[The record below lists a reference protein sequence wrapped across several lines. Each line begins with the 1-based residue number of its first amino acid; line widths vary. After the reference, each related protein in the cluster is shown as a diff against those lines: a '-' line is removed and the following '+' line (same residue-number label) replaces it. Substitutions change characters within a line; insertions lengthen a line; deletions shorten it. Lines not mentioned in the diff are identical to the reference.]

1 MTHPNHPPAPH
12 TTHKLRFPNYDGSD
26 DPIGWLH
33 KCEQF
38 VRSQR
43 TPEDEKVWTASFYM
57 EGPAQ
62 QWYYRQERNQGVP
75 TWQQFVD
82 GVNRRFGPPVR
93 SNPLR
98 ELTHLRRTGTVAAY
112 QDAFLQ
118 LLARCDD
125 ITER

>member
-1 MTHPNHPPAPH
+1 
-12 TTHKLRFPNYDGSD
+12 
-26 DPIGWLH
+26 
-33 KCEQF
+33 
-38 VRSQR
+38 
-43 TPEDEKVWTASFYM
+43 M